1 MSLKDN
7 LPHMALYAN
16 NFVIDV
22 AKFGKPMEIKT
33 MLQIVKLLRDG
44 LVPDQ
49 KEFCLSATYYIVC
62 KEHEYSTYAKVFET
76 GSYEP
81 LPVLLEPSSR
91 VYRIN
96 ISRKADWHHN
106 QTICSLVS
114 MPDEGGRFLI
124 DSNRVELNAY
134 ELRSF
139 HEILSAI
146 HLVNSFPDKYL
157 REKPPNLSG
166 HQISI
171 FDEVT

>member
-1 MSLKDN
+1 MSSNND
-7 LPHMALYAN
+7 LPHMAVYAT

-22 AKFGKPMEIKT
+22 AKLGKPMEIRT
-33 MLQIVKLLRDG
+33 MLEIVKLLRDG

-49 KEFCLSATYYIVC
+49 KEFCLSATYYIVS
-62 KEHEYSTYAKVFET
+62 KKHEYSTYAKVFEK

-81 LPVLLEPSSR
+81 LPVSLEPGSR

-114 MPDEGGRFLI
+114 LPDEGGRFLI
-124 DSNRVELNAY
+124 DSNRVELASC

-139 HEILSAI
+139 YEILNVI
-146 HLVNSFPDKYL
+146 QIVNQFPDQYL